1 MAPEDSPFTIAAEAA
16 DEAYAD
22 TGSMAIARDTY
33 RRVLREQLRQCATA
47 RVIRRA
53 GIIAAIRRNRAIRD
67 RRRLVYRV
75 RLLGMG
81 GPR

>member
-1 MAPEDSPFTIAAEAA
+1 MTHEDNPFTAAAEAA

-22 TGSMAIARDTY
+22 TGSIAAARDTY
-33 RRVLREQLRQCATA
+33 ARVLAEQLRQRAVQ
-47 RVIRRA
+47 RVVRRA
-53 GIIAAIRRNRAIRD
+53 GIIAAVRRARAIRD